1 MNVSYDDELLL
12 HEHSNDDMHTCSSGH
27 VTTHDILDM
36 DVSSTSIREI
46 ETNIPE
52 NFQDT
57 VEGLSPAKILLQQNY
72 VKLYAPNLEA
82 QLNIA
87 KDRKFLCSYS
97 KIKSLFHFCHE
108 TGCGITFDEVKEK
121 WIGCTLEIRWKCG
134 AGHCGEWFSSHQ
146 VNRVY
151 CNNLLAAASLLFTGN
166 NFTKLSL
173 FSKCFNLAWIGES
186 TYVNYQKTYLSPVVH
201 AWWGKMQNEM
211 YDALGDEPVS
221 VCGDGQMDSPGFSAK
236 TCVYSL
242 MHTSLEYM
250 LHVEVVDVR
259 HAQMKSTVMEKVA
272 CQRALDSIKQKLNV
286 VEVVTDACS
295 QIIKMLG
302 KNKMFLNFIKCV
314 YQYPFRDG
322 IDTKWKTCIIS

>member
-27 VTTHDILDM
+27 VTTNDILDM
-36 DVSSTSIREI
+36 DVSSTSRREI
-46 ETNIPE
+46 ETNIPD

-87 KDRKFLCSYS
+87 KDRKFVCSYS

-146 VNRVY
+146 DNRVY

-166 NFTKLSL
+166 NFTN
-173 FSKCFNLAWIGES
+173 FPCF
-186 TYVNYQKTYLSPVVH
+186 
-201 AWWGKMQNEM
+201 QNVLIL
-211 YDALGDEPVS
+211 LG
-221 VCGDGQMDSPGFSAK
+221 
-236 TCVYSL
+236 
-242 MHTSLEYM
+242 LERARM
-250 LHVEVVDVR
+250 LTTRE
-259 HAQMKSTVMEKVA
+259 
-272 CQRALDSIKQKLNV
+272 
-286 VEVVTDACS
+286 
-295 QIIKMLG
+295 
-302 KNKMFLNFIKCV
+302 
-314 YQYPFRDG
+314 
-322 IDTKWKTCIIS
+322 